1 MSSVPD
7 HGVGLGEM
15 LREVILRGTG
25 RHGEPVRFFP
35 YLADAGQRQEPFPA
49 MEIVYAYFFHRSANP
64 FSASRQTVRS
74 ATSAAVLM
82 LSAEILSMVSAPVCQ

>member
-1 MSSVPD
+1 MGTVAD
-7 HGVGLGEM
+7 HAVDLGEM
-15 LREVILRGTG
+15 LREVVLRGAG
-25 RHGEPVRFFP
+25 RDGEPVQALP
-35 YLADAGQRQEPFPA
+35 DLADAGQRQEPFAA

-64 FSASRQTVRS
+64 FSASRQTTRS